1 LKDLRE
7 ANKQTCLR
15 PEINEKKCFDRS
27 VTDRLNS
34 INGLFATKR
43 LWEGGG
49 AIFATPLPDGGQ
61 SPTVPDDCGMKVPE
75 VYANLG

>member
-49 AIFATPLPDGGQ
+49 AIFATL
-61 SPTVPDDCGMKVPE
+61 CLMA
-75 VYANLG
+75 ANLRPFRMIADEGD